1 MRSHRVVVVGAGVTG
16 LAVARDLAVDHD
28 VTVLDAGGVAAD
40 TSSRASGVIS
50 LALEPFPD
58 RWTEFVL
65 GRMRALDGTGTF
77 SFEERPSVRLVP
89 DREAD
94 RFEAEAPDGGRF
106 LDRETLRM
114 RFPDAFE
121 DLSGYAGGV
130 VYDRTGFI
138 DVGDYAATLKWA
150 AEREGAR
157 IYRDH
162 AVTGLLTEAADA
174 EGTRAVAGVETE
186 FGEFE
191 ADRVV
196 WATGWRTRE
205 QLADVVELP
214 VRPMRWNAVVVRP
227 ETPLPPTSPMGSE
240 PATRTYWRPTRHG
253 DVLVGGN
260 EHLVDD
266 PTNEPPVV
274 DERFVDLIRERIAP
288 LLPGVA
294 DGRVVRRDCCPSAD
308 AASPDGLPIVDAP
321 NEAPDGLVVAC
332 GMHGRGVM
340 LSPLTARAVRSK
352 VTGDSAG
359 FPTDPLSLSR
369 FDDRSADFE
378 YRSHWDA

>member
-1 MRSHRVVVVGAGVTG
+1 MRTPHVVVVGAGVTG
-16 LAVARDLAVDHD
+16 LAVARELAPDHD

-40 TSSRASGVIS
+40 TSARASGVIS

-77 SFEERPSVRLVP
+77 AFEERPTVRLVP
-89 DREAD
+89 ESDAD
-94 RFEAEAPDGGRF
+94 QFADEAPAGGTF
-106 LDRETLRM
+106 LDADALRA
-114 RFPDAFE
+114 RFPDAFV
-121 DLSGYAGGV
+121 DLSNYAGGV
-130 VYDRTGFI
+130 VYGRTGFI
-138 DVGDYAATLKWA
+138 DVADYAATLKWA

-162 AVTGLLTEAADA
+162 AVTGLRTEATDAD
-174 EGTRAVAGVETE
+174 GTRAVAGVATE
-186 FGEFE
+186 FGEFD
-191 ADRVV
+191 ADHVV

-205 QLADVVELP
+205 QLADHVDLP
-214 VRPMRWNAVVVRP
+214 VRPMRWNAVVIRP
-227 ETPLPPTSPMGSE
+227 EAPLPTVTPMGSE
-240 PATRTYWRPTRHG
+240 PAARSYWRPTRHG

-266 PTNEPPVV
+266 PASEPPVV
-274 DERFVDLIRERIAP
+274 DEAFVEVVRERIAP
-288 LLPGVA
+288 VLPGVA
-294 DGRVVRRDCCPSAD
+294 AGEVVRRDCCPSAD
-308 AASPDGLPIVDAP
+308 AASPDGLPIVDA
-321 NEAPDGLVVAC
+321 ASQGPDDLVVAC

-340 LSPLTARAVRSK
+340 LSPLTGRVVRSL
-352 VTGDSAG
+352 VTGKSPG

-369 FDDRSADFE
+369 FDDRSADFP